1 MKKLIYITLCL
12 IVIISSC
19 SKPDEFYDGP
29 NLYDV
34 YGDFEVYTP
43 LEGSQI
49 NVDFESGETVYF
61 TCELSKVVNW
71 QLKITGS
78 NSGAEKIITG
88 TSRTLD
94 EEVALWDGSTTNL
107 PIFRVE
113 NCNVE
118 LSFLTEE
125 TDTILTTSVFVTT
138 PKLNDGFV
146 ITDFEEG
153 WNPNWSTFVQSGTSM
168 DFGIKL
174 DGTAP
179 QLARYYNMAGAVD
192 WDWLTGMI
200 DFNAT
205 AFGETTMP
213 LSNNGDNL
221 YFNAFVYGDPMYPNS
236 RILFRFDE
244 DENVDGTFEITT
256 EDSFGYELIIDWSGW
271 RHISVKYSDILSAN
285 NSSGGGLHNPN
296 KLNRVSVLHLAD
308 PNSGYAHS
316 AIDYLIF
323 TENEPLRP

>member
-1 MKKLIYITLCL
+1 MKKLIYIILCL
-12 IVIISSC
+12 SVFVSSC
-19 SKPDEFYDGP
+19 RKPDEFSDGP
-29 NLYDV
+29 DLYDV
-34 YGDFEVYTP
+34 YGDFEIYSP

-49 NVDFESGETVYF
+49 NVDFASGENVF
-61 TCELSKVVNW
+61 FHCELSKVVNW

-88 TSRTLD
+88 TSKTLD
-94 EEVALWDGSTTNL
+94 EEVALWDGTTTTL
-107 PIFRVE
+107 PIFRIE

-118 LSFLTEE
+118 LSFLTNE
-125 TDTILTTSVFVTT
+125 TDTILSTSVFVTT
-138 PKLNDGFV
+138 PKQNDGFL

-153 WNPNWSTFVQSGTSM
+153 WNSNWSTFVQSGKSM

-179 QLARYYNMAGAVD
+179 QLARYYNMAGTVD

-200 DFNAT
+200 DFNAS

-213 LSNNGDNL
+213 LTSNSDNI
-221 YFNAFVYGDPMYPNS
+221 YFNSFVYGDPLYPNS
-236 RILFRFDE
+236 RVLFRFDE
-244 DENVDGTFEITT
+244 DENEDGTYDITS
-256 EDSFGYELIIDWSGW
+256 EDSFGYEIIIDWSGW
-271 RHISVKYSDILSAN
+271 RHISIKYSDILSAN
-285 NSSGGGLHNPN
+285 NSSGGGVHNPN
-296 KLNRVSVLHLAD
+296 KLNRVSVLHLAN

>member
-34 YGDFEVYTP
+34 YGDFEVYTS

-179 QLARYYNMAGAVD
+179 QLARYYNMAGVVD

-244 DENVDGTFEITT
+244 DENVDGTFDITS

-271 RHISVKYSDILSAN
+271 KHVSVKYSDILSAN
-285 NSSGGGLHNPN
+285 DSSGGGLHNPD

-316 AIDYLIF
+316 AIDYLTF